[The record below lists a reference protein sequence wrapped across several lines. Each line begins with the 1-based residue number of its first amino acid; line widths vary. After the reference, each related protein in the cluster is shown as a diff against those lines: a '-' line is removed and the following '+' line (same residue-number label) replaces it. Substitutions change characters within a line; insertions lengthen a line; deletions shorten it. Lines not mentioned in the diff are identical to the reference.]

1 MKKLI
6 IRDKYIR
13 KHIKLLNIE
22 NYLLKLIILNKN
34 FFFYFRNNAITILIK
49 IIKKKNSLSSVLNY
63 CFISKNKKRLNKHTF
78 FSRFI
83 FLKKLQNSDVIGF
96 LKSIW

>member
-49 IIKKKNSLSSVLNY
+49 IIKKKIHYLL
-63 CFISKNKKRLNKHTF
+63 F
-78 FSRFI
+78 
-83 FLKKLQNSDVIGF
+83 
-96 LKSIW
+96 